1 VRLDG
6 VHIGAADPAKAARA
20 YALLLGI
27 EPIARS
33 GDAFRFQ
40 LERGAVEIEPGEPG
54 LRAIR
59 FVPDE
64 QDASSWPAD
73 PSAFHGLDVRVGST
87 ETFVAPPARAGA
99 VSAIDHV
106 VVFTTD
112 PARAIASWRDGRGL
126 RLAFDKE
133 FPARHIRLMFFRSGG
148 LTLEFATPLPVPS
161 EPAGPDRLHGVS
173 YRVPDLEARRAALV
187 AGGLD
192 VSEIRPGNKPGTR
205 VATVRSGTEGVPTLL
220 LENLPAA

>member
-1 VRLDG
+1 MRLDG
-6 VHIGAADPAKAARA
+6 VHIGAPNSAEAARA
-20 YALLLGI
+20 YALLLGVD
-27 EPIARS
+27 PIARS
-33 GDAFRFQ
+33 AHTFRFQ
-40 LERGAVEIEPGEPG
+40 LGRGAVEIEPGEPG
-54 LRAIR
+54 IQAIR

-73 PSAFHGLDVRVGST
+73 PGAFHGLDVRVGAT
-87 ETFVAPPARAGA
+87 ETFAAPPARPDA

-112 PARAIASWRDGRGL
+112 PIRAIAFWRDRLGL

-133 FPARHIRLMFFRSGG
+133 FPARSIRLMFFRSGG
-148 LTLEFATPLPVPS
+148 LTLEFATPLPIPS
-161 EPAGPDRLHGVS
+161 EPGGSDRLHGVS

-192 VSEIRPGNKPGTR
+192 VSEIRPGNKRGTR
-205 VATVRSGTEGVPTLL
+205 VATVRSGTEGVATLL
-220 LENLPAA
+220 LENVG